1 MVGLTVFVEKGEPTV
16 SGRLGR
22 RLVVALAT
30 LAAALLLVGPASA
43 RVPARAETA
52 GGAPQHIF
60 FIMMENHEFS
70 QIIGNTAD
78 APFINQLARH
88 AGVAAN
94 YYGVT
99 HPSLPNY
106 LAAVSGSFQGIW
118 DDCQAGAAITC
129 PPEEFI
135 PNSGDGTA
143 GNYLTKHQIAR
154 ASARPHLFGGR
165 NLVDQ
170 LQSRGLTWRA
180 YMQQLPSPGSLVV
193 NAPTIQTS
201 SGPVTLPLYAQKH
214 NPFVYFSDIYNN
226 RSRLRHIV
234 PFDRFAANLS
244 AGRVPNFVWISPD
257 QCHDMHGVDPTSAAL
272 AHQPKCGYPNSG
284 LDHGAIQLGDAFL
297 QKTVGEIMD
306 SRVWRT
312 TRSSIVIA
320 WDEDDYSG
328 FTGTWTSPR
337 GRDGI
342 ILGGAHTPALVVNS
356 WTSTPRVDNVAANHY
371 NMLATIQRLWGL
383 GCLANTCRIPRSQL
397 LTPLFR

>member
-1 MVGLTVFVEKGEPTV
+1 
-16 SGRLGR
+16 
-22 RLVVALAT
+22 
-30 LAAALLLVGPASA
+30 
-43 RVPARAETA
+43 
-52 GGAPQHIF
+52 
-60 FIMMENHEFS
+60 MMENHGFS

-78 APFINQLARH
+78 APFINQLAQH

-143 GNYLTKHQIAR
+143 GNYLTQHQIAR
-154 ASARPHLFGGR
+154 ASARPHLFRGR

-226 RSRLRHIV
+226 RARLRHIV
-234 PFDRFAANLS
+234 PFDRFAPNLS

-257 QCHDMHGVDPTSAAL
+257 QCHDMHGMDPTSAAL
-272 AHQPKCGYPNSG
+272 AHKPKCGYPNSG

-337 GRDGI
+337 GRHDI
-342 ILGGAHTPALVVNS
+342 ILGGAHAPALVVNS
-356 WTSTPRVDNVAANHY
+356 WTSSPRVDNVAANHY
-371 NMLATIQRLWGL
+371 NMLGTIQRVWGL

-397 LTPLFR
+397 LTPLFH